1 MRALPNA
8 EKSCALASQP
18 STTTAKNTSILHA
31 LKKKPPRGHNVLFQ
45 MITTLAFKV
54 MKAQMTKEGDEIN
67 PQELHFLGRMLK
79 DVMSSSSRP
88 SNHAF

>member
-1 MRALPNA
+1 MEGNGL
-8 EKSCALASQP
+8 EDE
-18 STTTAKNTSILHA
+18 AK
-31 LKKKPPRGHNVLFQ
+31 RHNVLFQ

-79 DVMSSSSRP
+79 DVMSSSR
-88 SNHAF
+88 HYRRGHQITHFDG